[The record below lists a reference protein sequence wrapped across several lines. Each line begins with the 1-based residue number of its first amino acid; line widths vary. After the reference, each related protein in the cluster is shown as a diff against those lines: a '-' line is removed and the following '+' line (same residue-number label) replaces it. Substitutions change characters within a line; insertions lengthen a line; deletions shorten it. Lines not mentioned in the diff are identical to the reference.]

1 MIRETL
7 GEGEPVLDVDSV
19 EYTVLHSYT
28 HLLIYS
34 YVLIIR
40 YPSETT
46 DAVDAVAQEIAD
58 TAELNPRE

>member
-19 EYTVLHSYT
+19 EYTVYT
-28 HLLIYS
+28 QLLIYL

-40 YPSETT
+40 
-46 DAVDAVAQEIAD
+46 
-58 TAELNPRE
+58 